1 MKRRHRR
8 QLTALPF
15 ADWPTAD
22 RLAWSKLFVPSSPL
36 DPDGPLSHWSAC
48 SQDIALHAYA
58 HWLGFCVRRCRLLLK
73 ILPEARV
80 QPEIVAQYLKELQTK
95 VSPVTTMMRVNR
107 LCSVIRAM
115 APGSDWEWL
124 QALSRRLGN
133 RATPIR
139 RKDLRLRHPRE
150 LFDLGMQLMQQAE
163 SCGNAVMFRDGLII
177 ALLAAR
183 PLRPRSLLSLELGHN
198 LVRTGDGYR
207 IALYPADTKTRRAFD
222 ISWPTT
228 LSSALERYLTVYRP
242 KLANHRTSES
252 LWISAAGQPLG
263 RSGLLTCVSART
275 RSAFGKSIPPYLFRD
290 CVATAIASDDPEHVK
305 IVAALLGHTSPRTGE
320 RHYIHAQSLSA
331 GRKHQKIIG
340 AIRRNK
346 GVIRRSGFVAPADG
360 IRAVK
365 CLVRAASQT
374 GYGR

>member
-1 MKRRHRR
+1 
-8 QLTALPF
+8 
-15 ADWPTAD
+15 
-22 RLAWSKLFVPSSPL
+22 
-36 DPDGPLSHWSAC
+36 
-48 SQDIALHAYA
+48 
-58 HWLGFCVRRCRLLLK
+58 
-73 ILPEARV
+73 
-80 QPEIVAQYLKELQTK
+80 
-95 VSPVTTMMRVNR
+95 
-107 LCSVIRAM
+107 
-115 APGSDWEWL
+115 
-124 QALSRRLGN
+124 
-133 RATPIR
+133 
-139 RKDLRLRHPRE
+139 
-150 LFDLGMQLMQQAE
+150 MQQAE

-207 IALYPADTKTRRAFD
+207 IALYPVDTKTRRAFD

-242 KLANHRTSES
+242 KLANDRTSES
-252 LWISAAGQPLG
+252 LWISGAGQPLG

-305 IVAALLGHTSPRTGE
+305 IVAALLGHASFRTGE

-346 GVIRRSGFVAPADG
+346 GVMRRSGFVAPADG

-365 CLVRAASQT
+365 CLVRAASQR